1 MGGQEAQME
10 QEEKRYGPND
20 RRHIKQCQK
29 KYQHLSINRAR
40 TRKMLT
46 LPKPEHEKTSNQV
59 PAA

>member
-46 LPKPEHEKTSNQV
+46 LPKPEHEKTSN
-59 PAA
+59 